1 MLASVVKFF
10 HPHPYRLVQ
19 NKRYT
24 RDPSGRKRLLTK
36 KSSKS
41 STAPPNTA
49 NPSQLHKLYPSTHGI
64 ESKII
69 AMALTKLDF
78 FLLHPVNSIP
88 QEMIFSNTARIV
100 ENAAKDI
107 NTKNRLPHNLP
118 IGIWLKIFGRVI
130 KISPGPE
137 VWSTLNVKQAGKIIS
152 PEVIA
157 TNVSKRAMFKDSPS
171 KERSFPI

>member
-1 MLASVVKFF
+1 
-10 HPHPYRLVQ
+10 
-19 NKRYT
+19 
-24 RDPSGRKRLLTK
+24 
-36 KSSKS
+36 
-41 STAPPNTA
+41 
-49 NPSQLHKLYPSTHGI
+49 
-64 ESKII
+64 
-69 AMALTKLDF
+69 MALTKLDF